1 VKKEDASTDIIVHM
15 MEFVTHVAQC
25 FLIALNVLFSA
36 MKPLMNT
43 NALNGRTEIALW
55 MVARYVNLTPMK
67 KKKFAKN
74 AWKDLI

>member
-1 VKKEDASTDIIVHM
+1 VKKEDASTDIIVHI

-25 FLIALNVLFSA
+25 FLIALNVLFTI
-36 MKPLMNT
+36 KIPFLNT

-55 MVARYVNLTPMK
+55 IVARYVNLTPMK